1 MIRRYILI
9 LIALISVS
17 IVFADRTQRS
27 IKLEQQRTKKEIKET
42 AKKIATTQKKTK
54 EQVNLLNT
62 LAIEIKEN
70 SEAIEKL
77 KLSIDSINSSMSVVN
92 DSILILE
99 QNLSNLRNKYIDV
112 LRSIRASK
120 HLTSNVSFIF
130 SAESLSDAYRRIRY
144 LNQFASWQTN
154 KAAEIKNALTAVN
167 NAKEKLIG
175 LHSEKVSSMKE
186 MSSIR
191 QTLQSN
197 EKRQEK
203 VIASLNKEEKSLKAY
218 MKKKQQEARALD
230 TELENLIAEEQRKKE
245 AERKRKEAEKKR
257 KEQEKA
263 QKGKINDSK
272 VDKDA
277 NKKKVSKDI
286 IEPDIDRKLSGSFAN
301 NKGKLPYPVN
311 GKCRI
316 VGKFGR
322 HQHPELKYIE
332 TENSGIDIE
341 LISAGNARAVFE
353 GTVSAIFKQP
363 GYNNI
368 VMVRH
373 GEYLTIYANLE
384 TLNIKPGD
392 KVKANQILGSIYADP
407 DNENRRILHFEVR
420 KETQK
425 LNPQN
430 WIK

>member
-1 MIRRYILI
+1 MIKRYILI

-62 LAIEIKEN
+62 LTIEIKEN

-77 KLSIDSINSSMSVVN
+77 RLTIDSINNSMAVIN
-92 DSILILE
+92 DSISILD
-99 QNLSNLRNKYIDV
+99 QNLSDLRNKYIDV
-112 LRSIRASK
+112 LRSIRASQ
-120 HLTSNVSFIF
+120 HLTNNTSFIF
-130 SAESLSDAYRRIRY
+130 SAKSLSDAYRRTRY
-144 LNQFASWQTN
+144 LNQFASWQKN
-154 KAAEIKNALTAVN
+154 KATEIKNALTAVN

-175 LHSEKVSSMKE
+175 LHTEKVSSMKE
-186 MSSIR
+186 MASIR

-203 VIASLNKEEKSLKAY
+203 VIANLNKEEKSLKAY

-230 TELENLIAEEQRKKE
+230 VELENLIAEEQRKKE

-257 KEQEKA
+257 KEQGKT

-272 VDKDA
+272 DDKDA
-277 NKKKVSKDI
+277 NKKKVPEDI

-301 NKGKLPYPVN
+301 NKGKLPYPVT